1 MYAEIEIRQL
11 RCVIAVADEL
21 PFTSADG
28 VIFGF
33 SEEEWMNL
41 KGLFSGVLAEPN
53 LQSVLAELA
62 LVYGG
67 L

>member
-1 MYAEIEIRQL
+1 VYAEIEIRQL
-11 RCVIAVADEL
+11 RCVTAVADEL
-21 PFTSADG
+21 PFTRADA
-28 VIFGF
+28 VIFSF
-33 SEEEWMNL
+33 SEEEWESL

-62 LVYGG
+62 LIYGE

>member
-1 MYAEIEIRQL
+1 MYGVIDFRQL
-11 RCVIAVADEL
+11 LCVSAVADEL
-21 PFTSADG
+21 PFTRADG

>member
-1 MYAEIEIRQL
+1 MYAEIEIRKL

-21 PFTSADG
+21 HFTRRDLQSSRRG
-28 VIFGF
+28 GE
-33 SEEEWMNL
+33 SL